1 MKSFRSDGSKKSD
14 LTTHPD
20 DQYFMTMK
28 ELEEYHRANEFDLN
42 AQQDVRISN
51 EYYNRIIVVEYISV
65 FLSAFSIAMA
75 IVLNELSQRR
85 DISVE
90 NERVVLSY
98 IMIMT
103 VALEITLFFRYE
115 LYIKWHVT
123 RGLLT
128 EFDNL
133 ISTGWWRHLLLEQ
146 AIIMLAPYPF
156 L

>member
-1 MKSFRSDGSKKSD
+1 M
-14 LTTHPD
+14 
-20 DQYFMTMK
+20 
-28 ELEEYHRANEFDLN
+28 
-42 AQQDVRISN
+42 
-51 EYYNRIIVVEYISV
+51 
-65 FLSAFSIAMA
+65 
-75 IVLNELSQRR
+75 
-85 DISVE
+85 
-90 NERVVLSY
+90 SY